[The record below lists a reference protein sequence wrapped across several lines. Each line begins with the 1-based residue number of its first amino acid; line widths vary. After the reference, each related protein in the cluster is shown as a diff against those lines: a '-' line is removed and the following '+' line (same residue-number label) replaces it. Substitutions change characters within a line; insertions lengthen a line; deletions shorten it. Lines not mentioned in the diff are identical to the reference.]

1 MFVGGGAQV
10 GNDPLGHQCQHIG
23 AAPVQRPGRKRRKT
37 QRAQVHQHQVG
48 RNLLAVLERNQDVIH
63 QRNRE
68 VGRHQRGSGRS
79 QRQRKTQR
87 KLPLVRLGKTP
98 QAQQHPG
105 GRRGLAPCHVKIFL
119 TIAARVDIGGVCL
132 QAGQLLVKQLHQAQR
147 LVVHTQGVTPGC
159 QTPGG
164 IVEFDRANPAM
175 VKLAQRQCAVQ
186 RPHLP
191 GVAGGGIRLPHQQA
205 FVGQGHTARRKL
217 QLRVQVNR
225 EHRENVF
232 VGGQLLLQ
240 AGMVCRARSLF
251 QAPHAFDRILMLL
264 HFGSVPHG
272 HTRNSA
278 ARWGAIFAEKD
289 TTSCCQPQ
297 ASGASPVPEAQLHNA
312 PSRTPPTDPQW
323 TMKNLDDIKLLRINY
338 LRGPNIW
345 TYRPVLEVWLDL
357 GEFENYP
364 SNLLPGFNDRL
375 TAWLPAL
382 IEHHCGV
389 GERGGFLQRLTEG
402 TWAGH
407 VLEHIVI
414 ELLNLAGMPTG
425 FGQTRST
432 SVTGVYRM
440 VFRARDEQV
449 ARVALA
455 QGHKLIMAAIRDE
468 AFSVDTAVAAVRQQ
482 VEDGYLG
489 PSTACIVD
497 AATDRRIP
505 HIRLNDGNLVQ
516 LGYGASQRR
525 IWTAESDMTSAI
537 AEGIAGDK
545 DLTKSLLQSCGV
557 PVPEGQVVD
566 SPAAAWEAAQDVGLP
581 VVVKPSDANH
591 GRGVTLDLKTQ
602 EDIEA
607 AYLLAEPEGSEVL
620 VERFIR
626 GNEHRLL
633 VVGGR
638 VVAAARGEVV
648 AITGDGQS
656 TVDTLVARQLNTDP
670 RRGPEEEFPLDLIDI
685 EHTAVQLELRRQ
697 GLTANSVLAAGHE
710 AIIQRNGNVA
720 IDCTDQ
726 VHPEVEYVA
735 ALAARVVGLDIA
747 GIDLVALD
755 ISKPLQEQGGAIVE
769 VNAGPGL
776 LMHLKPGV
784 GAPRPVG
791 QAIVEHLFP
800 ESASDL
806 PGRIPVVGV
815 AGTRNTA
822 TISRMVA
829 WLLHLNGRDVGLAC
843 RDGLFLNRR
852 CIESGDSTQWAAAHR
867 LMVNQGVQAA
877 VLENSAATILRDGL
891 AYDRCQVGVVTD
903 LEGAD
908 TLAEFDIFET
918 EQMLRVLRTQVD
930 VVLPDGVAVLNAED
944 ERVAGLAPLC
954 DGSVILYGR
963 DPELPTIVAH
973 CAQNGQ
979 AAYIR
984 KGRIVLATGH
994 TEVVLTDVARIA
1006 SRHGS
1011 NVVHNEETLLAA
1023 IAAAWAMDISPDLI
1037 VAGIET
1043 FDAEIQ
1049 SARTA
1054 GSKARAH

>member
-1 MFVGGGAQV
+1 M
-10 GNDPLGHQCQHIG
+10 
-23 AAPVQRPGRKRRKT
+23 
-37 QRAQVHQHQVG
+37 
-48 RNLLAVLERNQDVIH
+48 
-63 QRNRE
+63 
-68 VGRHQRGSGRS
+68 
-79 QRQRKTQR
+79 
-87 KLPLVRLGKTP
+87 
-98 QAQQHPG
+98 
-105 GRRGLAPCHVKIFL
+105 
-119 TIAARVDIGGVCL
+119 
-132 QAGQLLVKQLHQAQR
+132 
-147 LVVHTQGVTPGC
+147 
-159 QTPGG
+159 
-164 IVEFDRANPAM
+164 
-175 VKLAQRQCAVQ
+175 
-186 RPHLP
+186 
-191 GVAGGGIRLPHQQA
+191 
-205 FVGQGHTARRKL
+205 
-217 QLRVQVNR
+217 
-225 EHRENVF
+225 
-232 VGGQLLLQ
+232 
-240 AGMVCRARSLF
+240 
-251 QAPHAFDRILMLL
+251 
-264 HFGSVPHG
+264 
-272 HTRNSA
+272 
-278 ARWGAIFAEKD
+278 
-289 TTSCCQPQ
+289 
-297 ASGASPVPEAQLHNA
+297 HNA
-312 PSRTPPTDPQW
+312 PARVPSTDSQW
-323 TMKNLDDIKLLRINY
+323 TMKNLDDLKLLRINY

-357 GEFENYP
+357 GGLENYP

-382 IEHHCGV
+382 VEHHCGV

-455 QGHKLIMAAIRDE
+455 QGHSLIMAAIRDE
-468 AFSVDTAVAAVRQQ
+468 AFSVDKAVAAVRQQ

-545 DLTKSLLQSCGV
+545 DLTKSLLKSCGV

-566 SPAAAWEAAQDVGLP
+566 SPHAAWEAAQEVGLP
-581 VVVKPSDANH
+581 VVVKPSDGNH
-591 GRGVTLDLKTQ
+591 GRGVTLDLTTQ

-607 AYLLAEPEGSEVL
+607 AYRLAEPEGSEVL

-648 AITGDGQS
+648 SITGDGQS
-656 TVDTLVARQLNTDP
+656 TVEELVARQLNTDP
-670 RRGPEEEFPLDLIDI
+670 RRGPEEEFPLDLIDV
-685 EHTAVQLELRRQ
+685 HANTAVQLELRRQ
-697 GLTANSVLAAGHE
+697 GLTPTSVLPAGKE

-720 IDCTDQ
+720 TDCTDL
-726 VHPEVEYVA
+726 VHPEVEYVV

-747 GIDLVALD
+747 GIDLVAQD
-755 ISKPLQEQGGAIVE
+755 ITKPLHEQGGAIVE

-829 WLLHLNGRDVGLAC
+829 WLLHLNGRNVGIAC

-852 CIESGDSTQWAAAHR
+852 RVESGDSTHWGAAHR
-867 LMVNQGVQAA
+867 LMVNKGVQAA
-877 VLENSAATILRDGL
+877 VLENSAITILRDGL

-903 LEGAD
+903 LEGAH

-930 VVLPDGVAVLNAED
+930 VVLPHGVAVLNAED
-944 ERVAGLAPLC
+944 ERIAGLAPLC

-963 DPELPTIVAH
+963 DPTLPTIITH
-973 CAQNGQ
+973 CAHNGQ
-979 AAYIR
+979 AAYLR
-984 KGRIVLATGH
+984 NGRVVLATGH
-994 TEVVLTDVARIA
+994 SEMVLTDIARIA

-1011 NVVHNEETLLAA
+1011 DVIHSEETLLAV
-1023 IAAAWAMDISPDLI
+1023 IAAAWALDISPDLI

-1043 FDAEIQ
+1043 FDTEIQ
-1049 SARTA
+1049 AARTD
-1054 GSKARAH
+1054 GSPARAP